1 MITGYIRL
9 HGDFRF
15 VVLKYYYGKSG
26 RGKIPDIFDTMDLN
40 TEHCPSWPQ
49 SLTFECREIRKR
61 KNNEV
66 FTLCPFCVRI
76 SFDRG
81 IGHNVVK
88 RSVFTHEGHVVN
100 QASISD
106 HASYESDLSDD
117 EKNQLAKFRKMGST
131 AQNAK
136 NSLLRLFQNRTYDSY
151 LIYGVV
157 KKYRNLQFG
166 DSSDCMIKLMAIG
179 NYHKSNGGICR

>member
-1 MITGYIRL
+1 MIFSQFYFGLLFLYVVFDTFELNIIFDMITGYIRL
-9 HGDFRF
+9 YGEFRF

-40 TEHCPSWPQ
+40 TEYCSSWPQ

-61 KNNEV
+61 ENNEE
-66 FTLCPFCVRI
+66 FTSCPFCLRI
-76 SFDRG
+76 SFDRDV
-81 IGHNVVK
+81 GHYVIK
-88 RSVFTHEGHVVN
+88 RNMLTHKGHVVN
-100 QASISD
+100 QASISG

-136 NSLLRLFQNRTYDSY
+136 NSLLRLFQNRTYD
-151 LIYGVV
+151 
-157 KKYRNLQFG
+157 
-166 DSSDCMIKLMAIG
+166 
-179 NYHKSNGGICR
+179 

>member
-1 MITGYIRL
+1 MITGYIIL

-15 VVLKYYYGKSG
+15 VVLKYYYGKSD

-66 FTLCPFCVRI
+66 FTSCPFCVRI

-100 QASISD
+100 QASFSG
-106 HASYESDLSDD
+106 HVYYKTDLSGD
-117 EKNQLAKFRKMGST
+117 LAKFGRVDST
-131 AQNAK
+131 TQNAK
-136 NSLLRLFQNRTYDSY
+136 NCLIRLFQNRTYDSS
-151 LIYGVV
+151 LIYRVI
-157 KKYRNLQFG
+157 KKHR
-166 DSSDCMIKLMAIG
+166 I
-179 NYHKSNGGICR
+179 